1 VFADLSSTRGLQMHP
16 APSTLTRLDRTL
28 RPRETAAL
36 VREIAADTTQWRT
49 RVRHD
54 PDERWH
60 RRLLWTPHVEVYL
73 LGWTTDQDT
82 RLHDHGGSV
91 GAFAVT
97 EGQLFED
104 RGRAGSA
111 RLRTVT
117 HATGTVVRFDAAH
130 VHNLGNRGPAAATSI
145 HAYSPPLPFMR
156 FYEPDVD
163 GRLQPAYRLEVDGP
177 EPDDHATPVPLV
189 ADLEVAATD
198 RRAADVTVATAPR
211 RRWGARSAEHTAGRR
226 R

>member
-1 VFADLSSTRGLQMHP
+1 MHP
-16 APSTLTRLDRTL
+16 DPSPLARLDRTL

-36 VREIAADTTQWRT
+36 VRELAADPSWWRT

-54 PDERWH
+54 PEERWH

-97 EGQLFED
+97 EGRLFED
-104 RGRAGSA
+104 RGRAGST

-117 HATGTVVRFDAAH
+117 HETGAVVRFDAAH
-130 VHNLGNRGPAAATSI
+130 VHNLGNRGPAPATSI

-156 FYEPDVD
+156 FYEPDAD
-163 GRLQPAYRLEVDGP
+163 GRLHAAYRLDVDGP
-177 EPDDHATPVPLV
+177 EPDDSATPVPIDADVEV
-189 ADLEVAATD
+189 AD
-198 RRAADVTVATAPR
+198 
-211 RRWGARSAEHTAGRR
+211 AGRR